1 MSEDLGMAATVQ
13 IFVYMPDEAVDTW
26 RPVEA
31 SSLPLESI
39 GSCHPTPIRTAKY
52 GNSVPASSFAVRS
65 ERFKED
71 RLVSLPPAEPSR
83 PTIIGI
89 GAGRRAGPCE
99 RRAVLRRLLNASDV
113 RRPDNL
119 FSEPAF
125 HDPSIFCHTDDTCA
139 GCGGG
144 LREADTAPSTAAA
157 V

>member
-1 MSEDLGMAATVQ
+1 MTATVQ

-71 RLVSLPPAEPSR
+71 RLVSLPPVEPSR
-83 PTIIGI
+83 PTRHWSVP
-89 GAGRRAGPCE
+89 ARW
-99 RRAVLRRLLNASDV
+99 AVRTASGV
-113 RRPDNL
+113 A
-119 FSEPAF
+119 PAAQCYSL
-125 HDPSIFCHTDDTCA
+125 DA
-139 GCGGG
+139 W
-144 LREADTAPSTAAA
+144 
-157 V
+157 